1 VVSSRILS
9 GETDMPP
16 KAILPTLDPSQ
27 TLSTANPD
35 LRKTVKVGD
44 AEMAYIDIGEGDPI
58 VFMHGNPTSS
68 FLWRNVIPHVE
79 GMGRIIAPDFVA
91 HGWSSTSPRDA
102 YHFKDN
108 IEYFDAFF
116 EALGLNEKLILVL
129 HDWGAAVGFDRASR
143 FPAQVQGIAY
153 MEAMVWPRHW
163 SDIPEERVG
172 AFKHFRTP
180 EGEAEVIEKNLFVE
194 VMLFERGIVRDLS
207 DVEKEVY
214 RYPSNRPGGT
224 KLPGVIM
231 PNDIPF
237 VGEPAESY
245 AIVKRY
251 ADWLVEAD
259 TPNLFINAAEGHGL
273 AGAAR
278 EHARTFKNQTEVMV
292 HGRHYMQ
299 EDVPDEVGAALADF
313 VRGLRD

>member
-1 VVSSRILS
+1 
-9 GETDMPP
+9 MPP
-16 KAILPTLDPSQ
+16 KVILPTPDPRK
-27 TLSTANPD
+27 TPSTANPD
-35 LRKTVKVGD
+35 LRKMVNVGD

-58 VFMHGNPTSS
+58 VLMHGNPTSL
-68 FLWRNVIPHVE
+68 FLWRDVIPHVE
-79 GMGRIIAPDFVA
+79 VMGRIIAPDFIA

-116 EALGLNEKLILVL
+116 ETLGLNENLILVL

-143 FPAQVQGIAY
+143 FSDQVQGIAY
-153 MEAMVWPRHW
+153 MEAMVRLRHW

-172 AFKHFRTP
+172 AFKRFRTP
-180 EGEAEVIEKNLFVE
+180 EGEAEAIEKNLSVE
-194 VMLFERGIVRDLS
+194 VMLFERGIIRDLS
-207 DVEKEVY
+207 DAEKEVY
-214 RYPSNRPGGT
+214 RYPTNRPGGK

-237 VGEPAESY
+237 DGEPAASH
-245 AIVKRY
+245 AIVSRY
-251 ADWLVEAD
+251 ADWLVETD
-259 TPNLFINAAEGHGL
+259 TPKLFINADVGHGL

-278 EHARTFKNQTEVMV
+278 EHARTFNNQREVTV

-299 EDVPDEVGAALADF
+299 EDVTDEVGAALAGF
-313 VRGLRD
+313 VRGLRG

>member
-1 VVSSRILS
+1 
-9 GETDMPP
+9 MPP
-16 KAILPTLDPSQ
+16 KAILPTPDQSK

-35 LRKTVKVGD
+35 LRKFVTVGD

-102 YHFKDN
+102 YHFQDN
-108 IEYFDAFF
+108 IDYFDAFF
-116 EALGLNEKLILVL
+116 EALDLGGNQILVL
-129 HDWGAAVGFDRASR
+129 HDWGAAVGFERAAR
-143 FPAQVQGIAY
+143 FSGLIQGIAY

-163 SDIPEERVG
+163 SDIPEERVD
-172 AFKHFRTP
+172 AFKRFRTP
-180 EGEAEVIEKNLFVE
+180 EGEAEAIEKNLFVE
-194 VMLFERGIVRDLS
+194 MMLFERGIIRDLS
-207 DVEKEVY
+207 DAEKEVY
-214 RYPSNRPGGT
+214 RYPTNRPGGT
-224 KLPGVIM
+224 RLPGVIM

-237 VGEPAESY
+237 DGEPAASH

-251 ADWLVEAD
+251 ADWLVETE
-259 TPNLFINAAEGHGL
+259 TPKLFINADEGHGL

-278 EHARTFKNQTEVMV
+278 EHARTFKNQTEVTV

-299 EDVPDEVGAALADF
+299 EDVPDEVGAALAAF
-313 VRGLRD
+313 VGGLRG

>member
-1 VVSSRILS
+1 
-9 GETDMPP
+9 MPP
-16 KAILPTLDPSQ
+16 KAILPTPDPSK

-35 LRKTVKVGD
+35 LRKFVTVGD

-102 YHFKDN
+102 YHFQDN
-108 IEYFDAFF
+108 IDYFDAFF
-116 EALGLNEKLILVL
+116 EALDLGGNQILVL
-129 HDWGAAVGFDRASR
+129 HDWGAAVGFERAAR
-143 FPAQVQGIAY
+143 FSGLIQGIAY

-163 SDIPEERVG
+163 SDIPEERVD
-172 AFKHFRTP
+172 AFKRFRTP
-180 EGEAEVIEKNLFVE
+180 EGEAEAIEKNLFVE
-194 VMLFERGIVRDLS
+194 MMLFERGIIRDLS
-207 DVEKEVY
+207 DAEKEVY
-214 RYPSNRPGGT
+214 RYPTNRPGGT
-224 KLPGVIM
+224 RLPGVIM

-237 VGEPAESY
+237 DGEPAASH

-251 ADWLVEAD
+251 ADWLVETE
-259 TPNLFINAAEGHGL
+259 TPKLFINADEGHGL

-278 EHARTFKNQTEVMV
+278 EHARTFKNQTEVTV

-299 EDVPDEVGAALADF
+299 EDVPDEVGAALAAF
-313 VRGLRD
+313 VGGLRG

>member
-1 VVSSRILS
+1 
-9 GETDMPP
+9 
-16 KAILPTLDPSQ
+16 
-27 TLSTANPD
+27 
-35 LRKTVKVGD
+35 
-44 AEMAYIDIGEGDPI
+44 
-58 VFMHGNPTSS
+58 
-68 FLWRNVIPHVE
+68 
-79 GMGRIIAPDFVA
+79 MGRIIAPDFIA

-102 YHFKDN
+102 YHFQDN

-116 EALGLNEKLILVL
+116 GALGLDENLILVL

-143 FPAQVQGIAY
+143 MPERVQGIAY

-172 AFKHFRTP
+172 AFKRFRTP
-180 EGEAEVIEKNLFVE
+180 EGESEAIEKNLFVE
-194 VMLFERGIVRDLS
+194 VMLFERGIIRDLS
-207 DVEKEVY
+207 EIEKEVY
-214 RYPSNRPGGT
+214 CYPTNRPGGT

-237 VGEPAESY
+237 DGEPAASH

-251 ADWLVEAD
+251 ADWLVE
-259 TPNLFINAAEGHGL
+259 TEMPKLFINADEGHGL

-278 EHARTFKNQTEVMV
+278 EHARTFKNQTEVTV

-299 EDVPDEVGAALADF
+299 EDVPDEVGAALAGF
-313 VRGLRD
+313 VRGLRG